1 MKLIDMSV
9 ADFTNE
15 VDSNSPAP
23 GGGSVSA
30 LASDIGVSLA
40 RMMAHLSFEKK
51 KFEQLNEKTKEEF
64 KARFDKLGE
73 IRKELSTLVD
83 KDTES
88 FNEFM
93 KAVKMPKETEEALV
107 DGWLKTGDLGYIDED
122 NFVFITGRKKN
133 LIILSNGEN
142 VSPEEL
148 ENELSKSRLIKEILV
163 SEYKNIIK
171 AEILPDYEY
180 ANNNGINDIENEI
193 RNLVDKYN
201 CELPTYKR
209 IGMVIIRDTE
219 FEKTTSKKIKREY
232 TKV

>member
-51 KFEQLNEKTKEEF
+51 KFEQLDEKTKEEF

-93 KAVKMPKETEEALV
+93 KAVKMPKETEEQNKLRAKAIQEATIFSIEVPYKTASLSLEALRLLDFLIKNV
-107 DGWLKTGDLGYIDED
+107 NQNAITDIGVGTLMLSAGMEGAILNVKVNLGQIKDKQIYDKYRDGC
-122 NFVFITGRKKN
+122 
-133 LIILSNGEN
+133 
-142 VSPEEL
+142 
-148 ENELSKSRLIKEILV
+148 KEIL
-163 SEYKNIIK
+163 SEGNEIKDNIISNIHK
-171 AEILPDYEY
+171 QLD
-180 ANNNGINDIENEI
+180 
-193 RNLVDKYN
+193 
-201 CELPTYKR
+201 
-209 IGMVIIRDTE
+209 
-219 FEKTTSKKIKREY
+219 
-232 TKV
+232 

>member
-51 KFEQLNEKTKEEF
+51 KFEQLDEKTKEGF

-93 KAVKMPKETEEALV
+93 KAVKMPKETEEKNKLRAKAIQEATIFSIEVPYKTASLSLEALRLLDFLIKNGNQNAITDIGV
-107 DGWLKTGDLGYIDED
+107 GTLMLSAGMEGAILNVKVNLGQIKDKQIYDKYRDGC
-122 NFVFITGRKKN
+122 
-133 LIILSNGEN
+133 
-142 VSPEEL
+142 
-148 ENELSKSRLIKEILV
+148 KEIL
-163 SEYKNIIK
+163 SEGNEIKDNIISNIHK
-171 AEILPDYEY
+171 QLD
-180 ANNNGINDIENEI
+180 
-193 RNLVDKYN
+193 
-201 CELPTYKR
+201 
-209 IGMVIIRDTE
+209 
-219 FEKTTSKKIKREY
+219 
-232 TKV
+232 

>member
-93 KAVKMPKETEEALV
+93 KAVKMPKETEEQNKLRAKAIQEATIFSIEVPYKTASLSLEALRLLDFLIKNGNQNAITDIGV
-107 DGWLKTGDLGYIDED
+107 GTLMLSAGMEGAILNVKVNLGQIKDKQIYDKYRDGC
-122 NFVFITGRKKN
+122 
-133 LIILSNGEN
+133 
-142 VSPEEL
+142 
-148 ENELSKSRLIKEILV
+148 KEIL
-163 SEYKNIIK
+163 SEGNEIKDNIISNIHK
-171 AEILPDYEY
+171 QLDW
-180 ANNNGINDIENEI
+180 
-193 RNLVDKYN
+193 L
-201 CELPTYKR
+201 
-209 IGMVIIRDTE
+209 
-219 FEKTTSKKIKREY
+219 
-232 TKV
+232 

>member
-1 MKLIDMSV
+1 MKWIEMSV

-51 KFEQLNEKTKEEF
+51 KFEQLDEKTKEEF

-93 KAVKMPKETEEALV
+93 KAVKMPKETEEQNKLRAKAIQEATIFSIEVPYKTASLSLEALRLLDFLIKNGNQNAITDIGV
-107 DGWLKTGDLGYIDED
+107 GTLMLSAGMEGAILNVKVNLGQIKDKQIYDKYRDGC
-122 NFVFITGRKKN
+122 
-133 LIILSNGEN
+133 
-142 VSPEEL
+142 
-148 ENELSKSRLIKEILV
+148 KEIL
-163 SEYKNIIK
+163 SEGNEIKDNIISNIHK
-171 AEILPDYEY
+171 QLDW
-180 ANNNGINDIENEI
+180 
-193 RNLVDKYN
+193 L
-201 CELPTYKR
+201 
-209 IGMVIIRDTE
+209 
-219 FEKTTSKKIKREY
+219 
-232 TKV
+232 

>member
-9 ADFTNE
+9 ADITNE

-51 KFEQLNEKTKEEF
+51 KFEQLDEKTKEEF

-93 KAVKMPKETEEALV
+93 KAVKMPKETEEQNKLRAKAIQEATIFSIEVPYKTASLSLEALRLLDFLIKNGNQNAITDIGV
-107 DGWLKTGDLGYIDED
+107 GTLMLSAGMEGAILNVKVNLGQIKDKQIYDKYRDGC
-122 NFVFITGRKKN
+122 
-133 LIILSNGEN
+133 
-142 VSPEEL
+142 
-148 ENELSKSRLIKEILV
+148 KEIL
-163 SEYKNIIK
+163 SEGNEIKDNIISNIHK
-171 AEILPDYEY
+171 QLD
-180 ANNNGINDIENEI
+180 
-193 RNLVDKYN
+193 
-201 CELPTYKR
+201 
-209 IGMVIIRDTE
+209 
-219 FEKTTSKKIKREY
+219 
-232 TKV
+232 

>member
-1 MKLIDMSV
+1 MSV

-93 KAVKMPKETEEALV
+93 KAVKMPKETEEQNKLRAKAIQEATIFSIEVPYKTASLSLEALRLLDFLIKNGNQNAITDIGV
-107 DGWLKTGDLGYIDED
+107 GTLMLSAGMEGAILNVKVNLGQIKDKQIYDKYRDGC
-122 NFVFITGRKKN
+122 
-133 LIILSNGEN
+133 
-142 VSPEEL
+142 
-148 ENELSKSRLIKEILV
+148 KEIL
-163 SEYKNIIK
+163 SEGNEIKDNIISNIHK
-171 AEILPDYEY
+171 QLD
-180 ANNNGINDIENEI
+180 
-193 RNLVDKYN
+193 
-201 CELPTYKR
+201 
-209 IGMVIIRDTE
+209 
-219 FEKTTSKKIKREY
+219 
-232 TKV
+232 

>member
-51 KFEQLNEKTKEEF
+51 KFEQLDEKTKEEF

-93 KAVKMPKETEEALV
+93 KVVKMPKETEEQNQLRAKAIQEATIFSIEVPYKTASLSLEALRLLDFLIKNGNQNAITDIGFGTLMLSAGMEGAILNV
-107 DGWLKTGDLGYIDED
+107 KVNLGQIKDKQIYDKYRDGC
-122 NFVFITGRKKN
+122 
-133 LIILSNGEN
+133 
-142 VSPEEL
+142 
-148 ENELSKSRLIKEILV
+148 KEIL
-163 SEYKNIIK
+163 SEGNEIKDNIISNIHK
-171 AEILPDYEY
+171 QLD
-180 ANNNGINDIENEI
+180 
-193 RNLVDKYN
+193 
-201 CELPTYKR
+201 
-209 IGMVIIRDTE
+209 
-219 FEKTTSKKIKREY
+219 
-232 TKV
+232 

>member
-51 KFEQLNEKTKEEF
+51 KFEQLDEKTKEEF

-93 KAVKMPKETEEALV
+93 KVKMPKETEEQNKLRAKAIQEATIFSIEVPYKTASLSLEALRLLDFLIKNGNQNAITDIGV
-107 DGWLKTGDLGYIDED
+107 GTLMLSAGMEGAILNVKVNLGQIKDKQIYDKYRDGC
-122 NFVFITGRKKN
+122 
-133 LIILSNGEN
+133 
-142 VSPEEL
+142 
-148 ENELSKSRLIKEILV
+148 KEIL
-163 SEYKNIIK
+163 SEGNEIKDNIISNIHK
-171 AEILPDYEY
+171 QLD
-180 ANNNGINDIENEI
+180 
-193 RNLVDKYN
+193 
-201 CELPTYKR
+201 
-209 IGMVIIRDTE
+209 
-219 FEKTTSKKIKREY
+219 
-232 TKV
+232 

>member
-51 KFEQLNEKTKEEF
+51 KFEQLDEKTKEEF

-93 KAVKMPKETEEALV
+93 KAVKMPKETEEQNKLRAKAIQEATIFSIEVPYKTASLSLEALRLLDFLIKNGNQNAITDIGV
-107 DGWLKTGDLGYIDED
+107 GTLMLSAGMVGSILNVKVNLGQIKDKQIYDKYRDGC
-122 NFVFITGRKKN
+122 
-133 LIILSNGEN
+133 
-142 VSPEEL
+142 
-148 ENELSKSRLIKEILV
+148 KEIL
-163 SEYKNIIK
+163 SEGNEIKDNIISNIHK
-171 AEILPDYEY
+171 QLD
-180 ANNNGINDIENEI
+180 
-193 RNLVDKYN
+193 
-201 CELPTYKR
+201 
-209 IGMVIIRDTE
+209 
-219 FEKTTSKKIKREY
+219 
-232 TKV
+232 

>member
-51 KFEQLNEKTKEEF
+51 KFEQLDETTKEEF

-93 KAVKMPKETEEALV
+93 KAVKMPKETEEQNKLRAKAIQEATIFSIEVPYKTASLSLEALRLLDFLIKNGNQNAITDIGV
-107 DGWLKTGDLGYIDED
+107 GTLMLSAGMEGAILNVKVNLGQIKDKQIYDKYRDGC
-122 NFVFITGRKKN
+122 
-133 LIILSNGEN
+133 
-142 VSPEEL
+142 
-148 ENELSKSRLIKEILV
+148 KEIL
-163 SEYKNIIK
+163 SEGNEIKDNIISNIHK
-171 AEILPDYEY
+171 QLD
-180 ANNNGINDIENEI
+180 
-193 RNLVDKYN
+193 
-201 CELPTYKR
+201 
-209 IGMVIIRDTE
+209 
-219 FEKTTSKKIKREY
+219 
-232 TKV
+232 

>member
-15 VDSNSPAP
+15 VDSNSPSP

-51 KFEQLNEKTKEEF
+51 KFEQLDEKTKEEF

-93 KAVKMPKETEEALV
+93 KAVKMPKETEEQNKLRAKAIQEATIFSIEVPYKTASLSLEALRLLDFLIKNGNQNAITDIGV
-107 DGWLKTGDLGYIDED
+107 GTLMLSAGMEGAILNVKVNLGQIKDKQIYDKYRDGC
-122 NFVFITGRKKN
+122 
-133 LIILSNGEN
+133 
-142 VSPEEL
+142 
-148 ENELSKSRLIKEILV
+148 KEIL
-163 SEYKNIIK
+163 SEGNEIKDNIISNIHK
-171 AEILPDYEY
+171 QLD
-180 ANNNGINDIENEI
+180 
-193 RNLVDKYN
+193 
-201 CELPTYKR
+201 
-209 IGMVIIRDTE
+209 
-219 FEKTTSKKIKREY
+219 
-232 TKV
+232 

>member
-51 KFEQLNEKTKEEF
+51 KFEQLDEKTKEEF

-93 KAVKMPKETEEALV
+93 KAVKMPKETEEQNKLRAKAIQEATIFSIEVPYKTASLSLEALRLLDFLIKNGNQNAITDIGV
-107 DGWLKTGDLGYIDED
+107 GTLMLSAGMEGAILNVKVNLGQIKGKQIYDKYRDGC
-122 NFVFITGRKKN
+122 
-133 LIILSNGEN
+133 
-142 VSPEEL
+142 
-148 ENELSKSRLIKEILV
+148 KEIL
-163 SEYKNIIK
+163 SEGNEIKDNIISNIHK
-171 AEILPDYEY
+171 QLD
-180 ANNNGINDIENEI
+180 
-193 RNLVDKYN
+193 
-201 CELPTYKR
+201 
-209 IGMVIIRDTE
+209 
-219 FEKTTSKKIKREY
+219 
-232 TKV
+232 

>member
-51 KFEQLNEKTKEEF
+51 KFEQLDEKTKEEF

-93 KAVKMPKETEEALV
+93 KAVKMPKETEEQNKLRAKAIQEATIFSIEVPYKTASLSLEALRLLDFLIKNGNQNAITDIGV
-107 DGWLKTGDLGYIDED
+107 GTLMLSAGMEGAIVNVKVNLGQIKDKQIYDKYRDGC
-122 NFVFITGRKKN
+122 
-133 LIILSNGEN
+133 
-142 VSPEEL
+142 
-148 ENELSKSRLIKEILV
+148 KEIL
-163 SEYKNIIK
+163 SEGNEIKDNIISNIHK
-171 AEILPDYEY
+171 QLD
-180 ANNNGINDIENEI
+180 
-193 RNLVDKYN
+193 
-201 CELPTYKR
+201 
-209 IGMVIIRDTE
+209 
-219 FEKTTSKKIKREY
+219 
-232 TKV
+232 

>member
-51 KFEQLNEKTKEEF
+51 KFEQLDEKTKEEF

-93 KAVKMPKETEEALV
+93 KAVKMPKETEEQNKLRAKAIQEATIFSIEVPYKTASLSLEALRLL
-107 DGWLKTGDLGYIDED
+107 D
-122 NFVFITGRKKN
+122 F
-133 LIILSNGEN
+133 
-142 VSPEEL
+142 
-148 ENELSKSRLIKEILV
+148 LIKNGNQNAITDIGVGTLMLSAGIEGAILNVKVNLGQIKDKQIYDKYRDGCKEIP
-163 SEYKNIIK
+163 SEGNEIKDNIISNIHK
-171 AEILPDYEY
+171 QLD
-180 ANNNGINDIENEI
+180 
-193 RNLVDKYN
+193 
-201 CELPTYKR
+201 
-209 IGMVIIRDTE
+209 
-219 FEKTTSKKIKREY
+219 
-232 TKV
+232 